1 MGRKRTC
8 DQDAVLDAFAR
19 KLTLKEISRSLG
31 GVPIGTLGVIIHR
44 ARKAG
49 DPRAALRWPATL
61 PPAADV
67 AIDVEP
73 APASARCRRRRLARE
88 FPSSAA
94 ELEDAVARTSV
105 KPRRLQPSPPT
116 WGWRPSWLRV

>member
-8 DQDAVLDAFAR
+8 DQDVVLDAFAR

-61 PPAADV
+61 PPAT
-67 AIDVEP
+67 DVEP
-73 APASARCRRRRLARE
+73 PPASARCRRRKLARE

>member
-8 DQDAVLDAFAR
+8 DPDVVLDAFAR

-49 DPRAALRWPATL
+49 DPRAGLRRPATP

-67 AIDVEP
+67 AIEA
-73 APASARCRRRRLARE
+73 APPPVSARSRRRQLARA

-94 ELEDAVARTSV
+94 DLNDAVARTSV
-105 KPRRLQPSPPT
+105 KPRRVRPSPPT

>member
-8 DQDAVLDAFAR
+8 DQEAVLDAFAR

-49 DPRAALRWPATL
+49 DPRAGLRRPATL

-67 AIDVEP
+67 AI
-73 APASARCRRRRLARE
+73 A
-88 FPSSAA
+88 
-94 ELEDAVARTSV
+94 
-105 KPRRLQPSPPT
+105 
-116 WGWRPSWLRV
+116 